1 MNRGE
6 WRVSVAIPCNHVHLL
21 DTDQFDNHRKNVNTS
36 FAALFGEEN
45 MTVYLKD

>member
-6 WRVSVAIPCNHVHLL
+6 WRVSVGIPCNHVHLL

-36 FAALFGEEN
+36 FAALFSEGN
-45 MTVYLKD
+45 ITVYLED